1 MSGPDLAG
9 GHPHCLPCLQAMHFL
24 IQKSGGVICVCM
36 EDRYLLCSPS
46 SWLLALIAVL
56 RYACGRFPSTFLHQP
71 LRLALTI
78 CQMGQSRACKADS
91 T

>member
-1 MSGPDLAG
+1 
-9 GHPHCLPCLQAMHFL
+9 MHFL
-24 IQKSGGVICVCM
+24 IQKSGGVVCVCM

-46 SWLLALIAVL
+46 SWLLALTAVL
-56 RYACGRFPSTFLHQP
+56 RYACGRFPSAFLHQP
-71 LRLALTI
+71 LRLALTT